1 MSEAIDHA
9 KLIEAMSDGMYVVD
23 RTRTITFWNG
33 AAERITGYAQ
43 HNAIGRRCGDGML
56 NHIDESGNPMCGT
69 HCPLLATMEDG
80 KTRTTRAYAHHR
92 DGHLVPVRV
101 TAGALRDESGEI
113 VGAVE
118 TFTDDSAMKATER
131 RLEETEQLAM
141 TDPLTGLGNRRLMEE
156 RLAARLRVGSA
167 KGSFAVFVVDLDHFK
182 AINDTHSHA
191 IGDDVLSV
199 VAHSLSA
206 MVRTGDDVTRF
217 GGDEFLI
224 VTGPMSEGAL
234 EAFATR
240 VCIAVNKS
248 WIKSG
253 TSRVKVTAS
262 VGATLSRETDTPES
276 IVLRADRAL
285 YEAKR
290 SGRDRFALAPQS
302 IGAEVDDCCS

>member
-1 MSEAIDHA
+1 MNESIDHA

-23 RTRTITFWNG
+23 QSRTITFWNG
-33 AAERITGYAQ
+33 SAERITGYDQ
-43 HNAIGRRCGDGML
+43 DNAIGRRCGDGML
-56 NHIDESGNPMCGT
+56 NHIDEAGNPMCGT

-80 KTRTTRAYAHHR
+80 QTRSTRAYAHHR

-131 RLEETEQLAM
+131 RLEETERLAM

-156 RLAARLRVGSA
+156 RLEARLRLA
-167 KGSFAVFVVDLDHFK
+167 PTKGSFAVFFVDLDHFK
-182 AINDTHSHA
+182 SINDTHSHA
-191 IGDDVLSV
+191 TGDDVLSV
-199 VAHSLSA
+199 VGRSLST

-217 GGDEFLI
+217 GGDEYVI
-224 VTGPMSEGAL
+224 ITGPMSEGAL

-240 VCIAVNKS
+240 VCIAVSKS
-248 WIKSG
+248 WTDAG
-253 TSRVKVTAS
+253 TSKVHVTAS

-276 IVLRADRAL
+276 IVSRADRAL
-285 YEAKR
+285 HEAKR
-290 SGRDRFALAPQS
+290 SGRDRFFLAPR
-302 IGAEVDDCCS
+302 EVGEQADDRCA